1 MPEQQPQQQQQ
12 QMTEEQVQ
20 ELQEKIKNMSPEEL
34 KEFQKKQCIFCQII
48 AGKVQSKKV
57 YEDDKSIAIL
67 DINPANPGHVLLLPK
82 EHYSIMPQLSED
94 EIAHLFMVSKTLSNS
109 VLRSLGVQGTNIIVQ
124 NGVAAGQK
132 AQHFMIHIIPR
143 KEGDDLNFE
152 IPQREIPENQLEE
165 IRKKLEAKLGE
176 VKQQEPK
183 PQVQELIAKQQPVEA
198 QFKET
203 PKEAP
208 KEEPNELSKNEKLPN
223 GSEEGLQNSKNFEKG
238 LEKPGVFQKKPRIQE
253 RKQKPKQQKPKKTTK
268 KETKNKPKEKQKNES
283 AGLDDIARI
292 LGVK

>member
-1 MPEQQPQQQQQ
+1 MPEQPQQ

-48 AGKVQSKKV
+48 SGKVQSRKI
-57 YEDDKSIAIL
+57 YEDDQSVAIL

-152 IPQREIPENQLEE
+152 IPQREIPEKELEE

-176 VKQQEPK
+176 VKGQKPK
-183 PQVQELIAKQQPVEA
+183 PKVQELI
-198 QFKET
+198 
-203 PKEAP
+203 
-208 KEEPNELSKNEKLPN
+208 
-223 GSEEGLQNSKNFEKG
+223 
-238 LEKPGVFQKKPRIQE
+238 
-253 RKQKPKQQKPKKTTK
+253 KPKKQVIEAEFEEK
-268 KETKNKPKEKQKNES
+268 PREKEKSKKAEKKKKPKETTNKPKKEPEQKKKEQKDDV
-283 AGLDDIARI
+283 GLDDIARI